1 MLDIVALANELGF
14 SEAATISTDDV
25 VTSKELTTLCNP
37 EACRQYGSCW
47 TCQPAAGPF
56 EQLQEHIT
64 SRDAGIVV
72 QSIRDG
78 VDFYEDWEILAEVRS
93 QHNKRLDQLAAAM
106 REEFDGVLEFSTG
119 GCDVCESCT
128 YPDAPCRNPDTQRH
142 SLSAHGVAVGTTC
155 QRAGLDYSFENGR
168 IRYVGMILYCN

>member
-14 SEAATISTDDV
+14 SEAATISADDV
-25 VTSKELTTLCNP
+25 VTSKELTSLCNP

-64 SRDAGIVV
+64 SKDAGIVV
-72 QSIRDG
+72 QSIRDN
-78 VDFYEDWEILAEVRS
+78 VDFYEDWEILAETRAS
-93 QHNKRLDQLAAAM
+93 HNERLDRLAAAM
-106 REEFDGVLEFSTG
+106 REEFKDVMEFSTG

-142 SLSAHGVAVGTTC
+142 SLSAHGVSVGSTC
-155 QRAGLDYSFENGR
+155 QRAGMDYSFENGR